1 MGISAFSLIQTD
13 SLSKFGHSLNMPYA
27 KNLNTARL
35 SNLTVLIL
43 WYGGCCAGRS
53 IVLCGVSNVI
63 LHNFQI
69 STVGESDTVHI
80 FAGSSKV
87 WVDHV
92 TSTDAKLGLV
102 SVLQGSTD
110 VTISNCHLSNY
121 NFNQLLGASDFD
133 KEDADMRVSVY
144 RNWFKD
150 SMQRMPHCR

>member
-1 MGISAFSLIQTD
+1 M
-13 SLSKFGHSLNMPYA
+13 
-27 KNLNTARL
+27 
-35 SNLTVLIL
+35 
-43 WYGGCCAGRS
+43 
-53 IVLCGVSNVI
+53 CGVSNVI

-80 FAGSSKV
+80 YAGSSRV
-87 WVDHV
+87 WVDHL

-133 KEDADMRVSVY
+133 KQDADMRVSVY

-150 SMQRMPHCR
+150 SMQRMPHCRYK